1 MATILRIPAEADEKA
16 GAVELLAAAERPT
29 HAVQFYDEAAALFES
44 VGKFLGEGLETGEH
58 VVVIATPAHRDGIAR
73 CIDADTFDRAV
84 ARRQLTMLDA
94 HETLSTFM
102 TGGSVD
108 ASRFRA
114 TLARIID
121 AARATTPGARIRA
134 FGEMVD
140 VLWRAGRSSEALR
153 LEELWGEASARDAFT
168 LLCAYATGSLSDGH
182 APHGLDAV
190 CARHTH
196 VLADDASAL
205 RPIAARDD
213 ASALRPIAA
222 RDDASALRPIAARD
236 DATMS
241 SLEEHVRALEN
252 ELRHRRGLEVALRE
266 ALRERTRVEAELL
279 ESVSRERTAR
289 ATAEENDRFKEQFLA
304 ILGHDLRNPL
314 NTILTTARLMIMRGE
329 LTQESGR
336 RLERLITSGV
346 RMQRMIEQIL
356 DVTCDRLSGGVP
368 ITREPEQDVAG
379 VAATVVEEARLTHPT
394 ARIELQIDGAC
405 AAPVDAERLTQVVRT
420 LVGNAIVHGSPDSP
434 VRVRIGAHADAV
446 RVEVHNGGPPIAAA
460 DRALLFE
467 PFKRNRK
474 SNGPSE
480 GLGLGLYIAERI
492 VRAHDGAL
500 ELDSTAEGGTL
511 FRVTLPR
518 AP

>member
-153 LEELWGEASARDAFT
+153 LEELWSEASARDSFT
-168 LLCAYATGSLSDGH
+168 LLCAYSTGSLSDGR
-182 APHGLDAV
+182 APHGLEAV

-196 VLADDASAL
+196 VLANDASAL
-205 RPIAARDD
+205 RPIAPRDD
-213 ASALRPIAA
+213 ASALRPIAP
-222 RDDASALRPIAARD
+222 RDDASALRPIAPREG
-236 DATMS
+236 ATTS
-241 SLEEHVRALEN
+241 SLEERVRALEN
-252 ELRHRRGLEVALRE
+252 ELRHRRGLEAALRE

-279 ESVSRERTAR
+279 ESVNRERTAR

-314 NTILTTARLMIMRGE
+314 STILTTARLMIMRGE

-336 RLERLITSGV
+336 RLERVITSGV

-356 DVTCDRLSGGVP
+356 DVTCDRLNGGVP
-368 ITREPEQDVAG
+368 IVREPEQDVAD
-379 VAATVVEEARLTHPT
+379 VAAKVVEEARLTHPT

-405 AAPVDAERLTQVVRT
+405 TAPVDTERLTQVVRT
-420 LVGNAIVHGSPDSP
+420 LVGNAVVHGSPDAP
-434 VRVRIGAHADAV
+434 VRVRLVAHADAV
-446 RVEVHNGGPPIAAA
+446 CVEVHNGGPPIAAA

-492 VRAHDGAL
+492 VRAHDGTL